1 MTFEFLLQQTSESAG
16 VSAMP
21 TFVFY
26 RNKTKIDSLRGADQ
40 NALEEKVKKWYSEG
54 ADGEESEECAVKG
67 HVSNITEA
75 DCGRVTF
82 SHQIW
87 WRNQN
92 NLDMEIY
99 ASLLNES
106 YS

>member
-1 MTFEFLLQQTSESAG
+1 MQQTSESAG

-67 HVSNITEA
+67 HVSNIFV
-75 DCGRVTF
+75 R
-82 SHQIW
+82 SRLW
-87 WRNQN
+87 
-92 NLDMEIY
+92 
-99 ASLLNES
+99 ES
-106 YS
+106 DFFPSDVEGIRIQPK